1 MVDAEE
7 RLIQS
12 QESKVKAN
20 ERASEAVTRLEG
32 LHENV
37 ENIFEE
43 KSNLEK
49 DSRLKNKNVNC
60 CVQCRRKM
68 QTTKFY
74 RRKLTRKE
82 KDKKLERKTT
92 KEGK

>member
-12 QESKVKAN
+12 QEFKVKAN

-37 ENIFEE
+37 EKIFEE

-49 DSRLKNKNVNC
+49 ELKIKKREC
-60 CVQCRRKM
+60 ELLCAM
-68 QTTKFY
+68 QK
-74 RRKLTRKE
+74 KDANNQVLQKKVDKK